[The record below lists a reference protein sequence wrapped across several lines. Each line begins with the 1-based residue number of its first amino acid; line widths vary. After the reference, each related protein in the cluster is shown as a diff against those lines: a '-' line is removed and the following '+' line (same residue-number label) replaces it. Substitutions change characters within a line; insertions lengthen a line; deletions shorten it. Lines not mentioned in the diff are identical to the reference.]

1 LHNIEEN
8 HGDSEIMPEWLIS
21 ILVGGVIM
29 GLIGVIYKNVLTK
42 SEHAEVCKK
51 NTMVIQENIKNT
63 IKDELK
69 DIKEYFDLKIEN
81 VVLKE
86 IRKIN
91 GNKS

>member
-1 LHNIEEN
+1 
-8 HGDSEIMPEWLIS
+8 
-21 ILVGGVIM
+21 M
-29 GLIGVIYKNVLTK
+29 GLIGVIYRGVLTK
-42 SEHAEVCKK
+42 SDHAEVCKK

>member
-1 LHNIEEN
+1 
-8 HGDSEIMPEWLIS
+8 MPEWLIS

-29 GLIGVIYKNVLTK
+29 GLIGVIYRGVLTK
-42 SEHAEVCKK
+42 SDHAEVCKK

>member
-1 LHNIEEN
+1 
-8 HGDSEIMPEWLIS
+8 MPEWLIS

-29 GLIGVIYKNVLTK
+29 GLLGVVYRGVLTK
-42 SEHAEVCKK
+42 NEHAEICNK
-51 NTMVIQENIKNT
+51 NTTVIQESIKNT

>member
-1 LHNIEEN
+1 
-8 HGDSEIMPEWLIS
+8 MPEWLIS
-21 ILVGGVIM
+21 VLVGGVIM
-29 GLIGVIYKNVLTK
+29 GLIGVIYRGVLTK
-42 SEHAEVCKK
+42 SDHAEVCKK

-91 GNKS
+91 GKPL

>member
-1 LHNIEEN
+1 
-8 HGDSEIMPEWLIS
+8 MPEWLWMI
-21 ILVGGVIM
+21 IVGGVIM
-29 GLIGVIYKNVLTK
+29 GLLAIVYGGVLTK
-42 SEHAEVCKK
+42 NEHAEICNK
-51 NTMVIQENIKNT
+51 NTVVMQESIKNT

-91 GNKS
+91 GKPS

>member
-1 LHNIEEN
+1 
-8 HGDSEIMPEWLIS
+8 MPEWLVI

-69 DIKEYFDLKIEN
+69 DIKQYFD
-81 VVLKE
+81 
-86 IRKIN
+86 
-91 GNKS
+91 

>member
-1 LHNIEEN
+1 
-8 HGDSEIMPEWLIS
+8 
-21 ILVGGVIM
+21 M